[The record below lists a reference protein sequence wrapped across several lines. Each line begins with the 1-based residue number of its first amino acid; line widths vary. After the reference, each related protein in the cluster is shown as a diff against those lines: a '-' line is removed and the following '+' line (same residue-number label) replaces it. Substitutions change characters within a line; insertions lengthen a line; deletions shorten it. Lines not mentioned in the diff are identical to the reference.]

1 MKYTMH
7 FFAAALMTAA
17 LALSCNKTVEDPSQK
32 QINEPVIRT
41 FTCTIG
47 DPDSKVAI
55 DTDGKTTWEV
65 DDEILIHGEYMGVK
79 SSKNYSTIVKL
90 KAGDISADGKT
101 ATISFATDSEGVSGI
116 VPYTRSGISTEFY
129 AAYPASSVKQ
139 TSGHHCY
146 YCSVFT
152 DCSKPLLA
160 GYNKGDSFVFYN
172 LGSVISF
179 SIPNTEDFDSYVF
192 TGESGET
199 VSYDQFSI
207 KAYWTSTD
215 TEEYKL
221 PYTSSDEYSQ
231 TSYGSVGENTSITGT
246 VTCDGSL
253 HKIFIPN
260 GANFANGFRINFLK
274 SGVIKKYVS
283 VKAVDLRMDSK
294 KGKYLPLGDI
304 SSHLITYVP
313 PTSHDSSITP
323 VPTDDSAANLSKTA
337 SANCYIVDG
346 SDTDNEGKIFK
357 FKAVKGNS
365 SVVLS
370 AIESAEI
377 IWETYNNATTV
388 TLHDVIV
395 GVDYDLQEGKDPYIV
410 FQMPATLHAGN
421 ALIAAKDGEDN
432 IIWSWHIWVP
442 ETSVQEEDYSAES
455 FMTPKMLDRNLG
467 ALRVTVAST
476 TANAPESFGLMYQ
489 WGRKD
494 PFMGPSAAG
503 TSTVAKVV
511 GTSYTRASGHIS
523 AEAAIANPTKFG
535 KGTNATLDGDW
546 LDTSDSDRWGGES
559 LVKTINDPCPAGYR
573 VPRATEGKL
582 FSDDNGL
589 SAYTGYGYDKDYYWF
604 KVGSFVAPLASYY
617 DYDGYVSSSGA
628 GTRAIIWSA
637 TSHYNPSTK
646 GDYANAHYVYYESGA
661 DHSVNWTQRKARA
674 ASVRCVAE

>member
-1 MKYTMH
+1 MEDKMMKYTMH

-283 VKAVDLRMDSK
+283 VKAVDLSMDSK

-313 PTSHDSSITP
+313 PTHHDSSITP

-377 IWETYNNATTV
+377 IWETYNNAETV
-388 TLHDVIV
+388 TANTVIA
-395 GVDYDLQEGKDPYIV
+395 GVDYDLQAGEDPYIV

-421 ALIAAKDGEDN
+421 ALIAAKNGADE
-432 IIWSWHIWVP
+432 ILWSWHIWVP
-442 ETSVQEEDYSAES
+442 ETTIATNSYGDALGAIA
-455 FMTPKMLDRNLG
+455 MDRNLG
-467 ALRVTVAST
+467 ALVPA
-476 TANAPESFGLMYQ
+476 TAGGGAISITSLGLLYQ

-494 PFMGPSAAG
+494 PFPGAASFGNYPSTAAVSKNA
-503 TSTVAKVV
+503 TSK
-511 GTSYTRASGHIS
+511 ASGTITLEES
-523 AEAAIANPTKFG
+523 IANPTLMG
-535 KGTNATLDGDW
+535 YTSSGDW
-546 LDTSDSDRWGGES
+546 LDVSDETLWQDAG
-559 LVKTINDPCPAGYR
+559 KTIYDPCPAGYR
-573 VPRATEGKL
+573 VPVRNTAKDMWS
-582 FSDDNGL
+582 SDLSAKTGWSESSSSYYFTLGNPAAVFPFAGYIDDDGL
-589 SAYTGYGYDKDYYWF
+589 SMKYSGSRALYWTSRRS
-604 KVGSFVAPLASYY
+604 GSVTSY
-617 DYDGYVSSSGA
+617 
-628 GTRAIIWSA
+628 
-637 TSHYNPSTK
+637 
-646 GDYANAHYVYYESGA
+646 GA
-661 DHSVNWTQRKARA
+661 DVRVGTSTHQLSSPARA
-674 ASVRCVAE
+674 RAGSVRCVKE